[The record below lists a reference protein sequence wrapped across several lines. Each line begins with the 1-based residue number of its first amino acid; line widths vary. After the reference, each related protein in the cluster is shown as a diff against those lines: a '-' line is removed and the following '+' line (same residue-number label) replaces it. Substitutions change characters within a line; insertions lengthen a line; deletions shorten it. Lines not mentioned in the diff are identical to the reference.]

1 MSARPIQIAPSV
13 LSADVGRLAEQV
25 REAEDAGA
33 GAIHIDVM
41 DGAFVPRITFGP
53 LVVEAIR
60 RTTSLPLD
68 VHLMIERPECQID

>member
-1 MSARPIQIAPSV
+1 LSARPIQIAPSV

-25 REAEDAGA
+25 REDAGA

-41 DGAFVPRITFGP
+41 DGAFVPRITFGL